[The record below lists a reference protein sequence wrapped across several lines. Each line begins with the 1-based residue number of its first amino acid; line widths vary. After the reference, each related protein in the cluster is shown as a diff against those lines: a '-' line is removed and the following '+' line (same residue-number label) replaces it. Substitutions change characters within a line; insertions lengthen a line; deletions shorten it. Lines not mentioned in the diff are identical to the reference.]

1 MYGYPTAINGVGRVV
16 GASCDQTLTACRA
29 YLWTRNEGMQDLNSL
44 IVGSRPLNLIVGNG
58 INDAG
63 EIVGLGVDNIGQTH
77 AFLAKPMQARRADH
91 DVR

>member
-29 YLWTRNEGMQDLNSL
+29 YLWTRSEGMADLNSL
-44 IVGSRPLNLIVGNG
+44 VVGSRPLNLIVGNG

-63 EIVGLGVDNIGQTH
+63 EIVGLGVDSSGQTH
-77 AFLAKPMQARRADH
+77 AFLAKPMQARRSDH
-91 DVR
+91 EKR